1 MKKLKSFILSK
12 SQSLVSILV
21 LVLIFFIPLYP
32 KFPSIE
38 IPNTYVRIRLED
50 FLVAF
55 TYLISLPLIWEN
67 RKKFLKNHIF
77 QAVIIYWLVGFIS
90 LISAIFVTRLIY
102 PHIVL
107 LHFLR
112 RIEYMGLFFI
122 GFLAVR
128 QKKDLPPITIGFA
141 LMLLLITIY
150 GLGQKFFNFPV
161 VSTMNAEFSKGTLLN
176 LNRWT
181 RISATFGGH
190 YDLAAFLSLLM
201 PIILMTF
208 FIVNKKKKIGAII
221 IFIFAYYLLI
231 LTASR
236 TSFAAYLGAI
246 LFLLLFLNKKWWIV
260 PVIGLSLIGSAF
272 SQDINQRFNATIKYD
287 LPRLTNTINYKL
299 SRIWPERKY
308 QPKETAVAMTTPAP
322 KEEINSSK
330 TTVFKTTNL
339 ISLTIPSPTPTE
351 RPHTQ
356 KEDTELGVQRS
367 GGIRFGVEWPRAW
380 RHFKKN
386 PLLGTG
392 YSSLGLATDN
402 DYLRALGETGLLGFL
417 AFLNIFIQLAI
428 FFFKKNQSHLIK
440 YQQYLI
446 AGIVC
451 ATLAMLANG
460 IFIDVF
466 EASKVAF
473 IYWLILG
480 ISLKAITLEK
490 HNALEKN

>member
-1 MKKLKSFILSK
+1 MKKLKNFVLSK

-38 IPNTYVRIRLED
+38 IANTYVRIRLED

-55 TYLISLPLIWEN
+55 TYFISLPLIWEN
-67 RKKFLKNHIF
+67 RKKFLKNNIF
-77 QAVIIYWLVGFIS
+77 QAVILYWLVGFIS
-90 LISAIFVTRLIY
+90 LISAIFITRLIY

-128 QKKDLPPITIGFA
+128 KKKDLPPIAIGFA
-141 LMLLLITIY
+141 LMLILVTIY
-150 GLGQKFFNFPV
+150 GLGQKFFNLPV

-201 PIILMTF
+201 PIILAIF
-208 FIVNKKKKIGAII
+208 FIVNKKKKIATII

-236 TSFAAYLGAI
+236 TSFAAYLGAV
-246 LFLLLFLNKKWWIV
+246 LLLLFFLHKKWWIV
-260 PVIGLSLIGSAF
+260 PIISLSLIGSAF
-272 SQDINQRFNATIKYD
+272 SQDINQRFSATIKYD

-299 SRIWPERKY
+299 SNLWPGKEY
-308 QPKETAVAMTTPAP
+308 QPKKIAVVTPLSPEKETEIAKVISP
-322 KEEINSSK
+322 KS
-330 TTVFKTTNL
+330 TNL
-339 ISLTIPSPTPTE
+339 ISFTIPSPTPKP
-351 RPHTQ
+351 RTQ

-402 DYLRALGETGLLGFL
+402 DYLRALGETGLLGLL
-417 AFLNIFIQLAI
+417 AFINIFIQLAI
-428 FFFKKNQSHLIK
+428 FFFKKSKNYLVK
-440 YQQYLI
+440 YQQYLM

-460 IFIDVF
+460 LFIDVF

-473 IYWLILG
+473 IYWLVLG
-480 ISLKAITLEK
+480 ISLKAITLK
-490 HNALEKN
+490 KGNALEKN